1 MRSFVYKMNRIVR
14 HYKKANQDP
23 TIVAD
28 WLIVNHILFNE
39 PKTLIY
45 YHDMQQLRDRK
56 FDRDEDWSERLGAIF
71 S

>member
-23 TIVAD
+23 TIAAD
-28 WLIVNHILFNE
+28 LLIVNHILFNE
-39 PKTLIY
+39 PKTLMY

-56 FDRDEDWSERLGAIF
+56 FNLDEYCSERLCAIF

>member
-23 TIVAD
+23 TIAAYL
-28 WLIVNHILFNE
+28 LIVNHILFNE
-39 PKTLIY
+39 PKTLMY
-45 YHDMQQLRDRK
+45 HHDMQQLRDRK
-56 FDRDEDWSERLGAIF
+56 FNLDEYCSERLGAIF